1 MVTHGLSCRV
11 GLCLRDRLWRH
22 YSLSLS
28 KSCKIV
34 GGQRYTKGLNE
45 KQITSLLKVSCQRP
59 REQETNILQT
69 IHETDYEYNPYAK
82 EFGISIDSK
91 LVSVKARV
99 YTFFIPVF
107 SSSMFMIHVIGVK
120 LILCGLTLRGQ
131 WTFTISRVCT
141 IALT

>member
-1 MVTHGLSCRV
+1 MFVDALDVQMYDEHHSTG
-11 GLCLRDRLWRH
+11 H

-91 LVSVKARV
+91 LVSVKAR
-99 YTFFIPVF
+99 
-107 SSSMFMIHVIGVK
+107 MFMK
-120 LILCGLTLRGQ
+120 NDILR
-131 WTFTISRVCT
+131 
-141 IALT
+141 